1 MSEPNSL
8 LQPGQVPVAAEP
20 CCRAWVRHAPR
31 QETHSY
37 LMPLSEEE
45 RFPARVQ
52 NLSTGG
58 VGLQLERRI
67 DLGRFILVELISHTG
82 HFSRLLLTRVVHLS
96 EHPDGG
102 YILGGEFIGTLAP
115 GELQFLLA

>member
-1 MSEPNSL
+1 
-8 LQPGQVPVAAEP
+8 
-20 CCRAWVRHAPR
+20 
-31 QETHSY
+31 
-37 LMPLSEEE
+37 MPLSEED
-45 RFPARVQ
+45 RIPARVQ

-58 VGLQLERRI
+58 VGLHLERPI

-102 YILGGEFIGTLAP
+102 YVLGGEFIGALAP
-115 GELQFLLA
+115 KELQFLLA